1 MLPMDPVSLQHLTQT
16 VHEDRLREL
25 ANDRLIREARA
36 SQPKVY
42 APLLAG
48 LGRRLM
54 ALGQRLQ
61 TESQNLSE
69 RQQTSL

>member
-1 MLPMDPVSLQHLTQT
+1 MLPMDPVSLKHLTET
-16 VHEDRLREL
+16 VHQDRLREL
-25 ANDRLIREARA
+25 SKERLIQQALS

-61 TESQNLSE
+61 NQSQTLSE
-69 RQQTSL
+69 RQRTSV